1 MTDRVYIVTGAT
13 GGVGQALARR
23 LHQSGATLYLSARDE
38 AKLLPL
44 TQALNAR
51 PLLLD
56 TTDAGAIDEA
66 LKTVQAQ
73 AGRLDGL
80 AHCVGSLILKPAH
93 LTKPDEW
100 LHTMNTNLSSA
111 FYWLRASV
119 RLMEKSGGGSVV
131 FVSSAAARLGIA
143 NHEAIAAAKAGLH
156 GLALSAAA
164 TYAPKNIRVNV
175 VAPGL
180 VESPLTEKLL
190 NSNLARQESV
200 KKHALNRLGTPEQV
214 ASALD
219 WLLNPE
225 QDWVTGQIIGVDGG
239 LATIAPKG
247 N

>member
-44 TQALNAR
+44 AHALNAT
-51 PLLLD
+51 PMLLD
-56 TTDAGAIDEA
+56 ATDSGAIDEA
-66 LKTVQAQ
+66 LQTLQTQ

-93 LTKPDEW
+93 LTRPDEW
-100 LHTMNTNLSSA
+100 LHTLNTNLSSA

-119 RLMEKSGGGSVV
+119 RLMEKSSGGSVV
-131 FVSSAAARLGIA
+131 FVSSAAARMGIA

-190 NSNLARQESV
+190 AGAQARQESV

-225 QDWVTGQIIGVDGG
+225 QNWVTGQIIGVDGG
-239 LATIAPKG
+239 LATIAPRG

>member
-1 MTDRVYIVTGAT
+1 MNDRVYLVTGAT

-44 TQALNAR
+44 AQALNAT

-56 TTDAGAIDEA
+56 STDAGAVDQA
-66 LKTVQAQ
+66 LQTVQSQ
-73 AGRLDGL
+73 SGRLDGL

-100 LHTMNTNLSSA
+100 LQTLNINLSSA

-119 RLMEKSGGGSVV
+119 RLMEKSGGGSVT

-180 VESPLTEKLL
+180 VDSPLTEKLL
-190 NSNLARQESV
+190 NSDLARQESV

-214 ASALD
+214 ASALA
-219 WLLNPE
+219 WLLSPE

-239 LATIAPKG
+239 LATIAPR
-247 N
+247 

>member
-23 LHQSGATLYLSARDE
+23 LHQYGATLYLSARDE

-44 TQALNAR
+44 AQELNAT

-56 TTDAGAIDEA
+56 ATDAGSVDEA
-66 LKTVQAQ
+66 LKTVQTQ

-100 LHTMNTNLSSA
+100 LHTLNTNLSSA

-190 NSNLARQESV
+190 NSDLARQESV

-239 LATIAPKG
+239 LATIAPRG

>member
-190 NSNLARQESV
+190 NSDLARQESV

>member
-1 MTDRVYIVTGAT
+1 MNDRVYLVTGAT
-13 GGVGQALARR
+13 GAVGQALARR
-23 LHQSGATLYLSARDE
+23 LHHSGATLYLSARDE

-44 TQALNAR
+44 AQALNAT
-51 PLLLD
+51 PLCLD
-56 TTDAGAIDEA
+56 STDSQAIEQA
-66 LKTVQAQ
+66 VQTVQAQ

-93 LTKPDEW
+93 LTKPEEW
-100 LHTMNTNLSSA
+100 LQTLNTNLSSA

-143 NHEAIAAAKAGLH
+143 NHEAIGAAKAGLH

-180 VESPLTEKLL
+180 VESSLTEKLL
-190 NSNLARQESV
+190 NSDLARQESI
-200 KKHALNRLGTPEQV
+200 KKHALNRLGSPEQV
-214 ASALD
+214 ASAMV

-239 LATIAPKG
+239 LATLAPRG
-247 N
+247 M